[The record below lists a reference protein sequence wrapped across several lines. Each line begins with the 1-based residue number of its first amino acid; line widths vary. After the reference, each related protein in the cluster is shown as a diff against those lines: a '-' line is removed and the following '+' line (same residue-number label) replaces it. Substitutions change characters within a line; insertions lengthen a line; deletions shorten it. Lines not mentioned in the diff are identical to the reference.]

1 MRLIF
6 IQVFFFFLFAAVFDH
21 WVERERAKQVCFVA
35 LGRGSSPKAQRAG
48 WEKQDLNLAN
58 VTMYSDGLI
67 CLELLVLVE
76 VVLPPTLS
84 RQIYELSYTTS
95 GATVFSTLLEPGRTD
110 ALYLL
115 AGTF

>member
-6 IQVFFFFLFAAVFDH
+6 IQVLVRFYLFATVFDR

-35 LGRGSSPKAQRAG
+35 VGRGASPKAQRAG
-48 WEKQDLNLAN
+48 REKQDLNLAN

-76 VVLPPTLS
+76 VVS
-84 RQIYELSYTTS
+84 TTHS
-95 GATVFSTLLEPGRTD
+95 ADCL
-110 ALYLL
+110 
-115 AGTF
+115 

>member
-6 IQVFFFFLFAAVFDH
+6 IQVLVRFYLFANVFDH

-48 WEKQDLNLAN
+48 KEKQDLNLVN

-67 CLELLVLVE
+67 CLEMLVLVE
-76 VVLPPTLS
+76 VILPPTV
-84 RQIYELSYTTS
+84 Q
-95 GATVFSTLLEPGRTD
+95 TVSDLPSHSDKPMSCLTQLLGQ
-110 ALYLL
+110 LYS
-115 AGTF
+115 AHS